1 MDSVHVGVGVWKSE
15 RDGLCGCVWV
25 CGCMCVCVCSWVMC
39 GGVWVCVCVQ
49 LQDKHCTDFAVE
61 KLCVGGVCV
70 CGGVY
75 FILFSFLFSSFFLVL
90 SVNHCMTNFCL

>member
-15 RDGLCGCVWV
+15 RDGLYGCVCV
-25 CGCMCVCVCSWVMC
+25 CGCMCVCSWVMC
-39 GGVWVCVCVQ
+39 GCVCVQ

-70 CGGVY
+70 CVCMCAVV
-75 FILFSFLFSSFFLVL
+75 FILFSFLLSS
-90 SVNHCMTNFCL
+90 